1 MLIKN
6 KYSDKVKVIR
16 LLKNYGYC
24 LGNNLALKYVSKD
37 TEYILFQNPDAILA
51 KNCGVDV
58 IKCDIERD
66 ELGVADADCAVFTEV
81 LEHLHYYRALVAL
94 VRISRALRVKGHLIL
109 TTPNIASLF
118 RRLRLL
124 LGKQPIYKYHVREY
138 TVDEVLEMVREAG
151 FDVVKAYYSIV
162 NDLTHIDAEHND
174 YLKIS
179 GYRDLIKV
187 AVKRSTKL
195 NILRALVYPI
205 VKLVPSLRQLIVVI
219 GVKVR
224 EPSVK
229 PFERWG

>member
-1 MLIKN
+1 M
-6 KYSDKVKVIR
+6 
-16 LLKNYGYC
+16 
-24 LGNNLALKYVSKD
+24 
-37 TEYILFQNPDAILA
+37 
-51 KNCGVDV
+51 
-58 IKCDIERD
+58 
-66 ELGVADADCAVFTEV
+66 
-81 LEHLHYYRALVAL
+81 
-94 VRISRALRVKGHLIL
+94 IL

-138 TVDEVLEMVREAG
+138 TMDEVLEMVREAS

-162 NDLTHIDAEHND
+162 NDLTYTDAEPND

-187 AVKRSTKL
+187 AVKRPTKL
-195 NILRALVYPI
+195 NTLRALAYPI
-205 VKLVPSLRQLIVVI
+205 VKLIPSLRQLIVII

-229 PFERWG
+229 LFERW

>member
-1 MLIKN
+1 
-6 KYSDKVKVIR
+6 
-16 LLKNYGYC
+16 
-24 LGNNLALKYVSKD
+24 
-37 TEYILFQNPDAILA
+37 
-51 KNCGVDV
+51 
-58 IKCDIERD
+58 
-66 ELGVADADCAVFTEV
+66 
-81 LEHLHYYRALVAL
+81 
-94 VRISRALRVKGHLIL
+94 LIL

-138 TVDEVLEMVREAG
+138 TMDEVLEMVREAS

-162 NDLTHIDAEHND
+162 NDLTYTDAEPND

-187 AVKRSTKL
+187 AVKRPTKL
-195 NILRALVYPI
+195 NTLRALAYPI
-205 VKLVPSLRQLIVVI
+205 VKLIPSLRQLIVII

-229 PFERWG
+229 LFERW

>member
-1 MLIKN
+1 
-6 KYSDKVKVIR
+6 
-16 LLKNYGYC
+16 
-24 LGNNLALKYVSKD
+24 LA
-37 TEYILFQNPDAILA
+37 
-51 KNCGVDV
+51 
-58 IKCDIERD
+58 
-66 ELGVADADCAVFTEV
+66 
-81 LEHLHYYRALVAL
+81 
-94 VRISRALRVKGHLIL
+94 RISRALRAGGYLIL

-138 TVDEVLEMVREAG
+138 TMDEVLEMVREAS

-162 NDLTHIDAEHND
+162 NDLTYTDAEPND

-187 AVKRSTKL
+187 AVKRPTKL
-195 NILRALVYPI
+195 NTLRALAYPI
-205 VKLVPSLRQLIVVI
+205 VKLIPSLRQLIVII

-229 PFERWG
+229 LFERW

>member
-1 MLIKN
+1 MIF
-6 KYSDKVKVIR
+6 R
-16 LLKNYGYC
+16 ALKNTGC
-24 LGNNLALKYVSKD
+24 RITAFD
-37 TEYILFQNPDAILA
+37 IEPEHYINIA

-58 IKCDIERD
+58 VKCDIERN

-81 LEHLHYYRALVAL
+81 LEHLHYHYAPVAL
-94 VRISRALRVKGHLIL
+94 ARISRALRAGGYLIL

-138 TVDEVLEMVREAG
+138 TMDEVLEMVREAS

-162 NDLTHIDAEHND
+162 NDLTYTDAEPND

-187 AVKRSTKL
+187 AVKRPTKL
-195 NILRALVYPI
+195 NTLRALAYPI
-205 VKLVPSLRQLIVVI
+205 VKLIPSLRQLIVII

-229 PFERWG
+229 LFERW